1 VHESFLPVF
10 HYFRQA
16 THFVFG
22 CDLLLLVR
30 VFSGVEFATEANRPD
45 KFLLEDYEEA
55 TEDELRQWNEKI
67 DAVLAST
74 KLLSPPNR

>member
-1 VHESFLPVF
+1 M
-10 HYFRQA
+10 
-16 THFVFG
+16 
-22 CDLLLLVR
+22 LVR